1 MTGRFIAATA
11 LKDVRRQL
19 ADPVGLLTWM
29 GLPLA
34 IGGLIVLINAGGG
47 SSPRG
52 RLLVADEDES
62 LLSGLVGG
70 AAVQGPIAELFDVT
84 PVDRDEGRRIMDAG
98 DASALVVLPAGLQEA
113 VLGEGTAEI
122 QLVTNPAQR
131 ILPGVIEEALE
142 IAVELA
148 FYGERLLGEPA
159 RRILD
164 GPPDGGDFF
173 SNDAVA
179 DLSTVINTRLRELG
193 DTLSPP
199 VLTVEVVDPPDA
211 DDADAPPG
219 VADLGMLF
227 LPGMIFMSI
236 LFTAQGMSGD
246 VWDEK
251 RLGTL
256 RRAAS
261 APPPMAAVL
270 TGKLLAGGAVVGL
283 VAVVGVALGMVVL
296 DLPPL
301 HAPLAV
307 LWITFAGAV
316 LFSYFVLLQMLA
328 SGQQAGG
335 MLTNLVLFP
344 LVMLGGSF
352 FPFEAMPEWMAA
364 IGRWTPNGL
373 AVVHLKEIA
382 AGQPDGGGLLA
393 AALAIGLPATAAF
406 ALSVRRLR
414 GGFLVS

>member
-1 MTGRFIAATA
+1 VTGRFIAATA
-11 LKDVRRQL
+11 RKDVRRQL
-19 ADPVGLLTWM
+19 ADPVGLLIWM

-34 IGGLIVLINAGGG
+34 IGGLFVLISAGGG
-47 SSPRG
+47 GSPRG

-62 LLSGLVGG
+62 FLSGLIGGG
-70 AAVQGPIAELFDVT
+70 AAQGPIAKLFDVT

-98 DASALVVLPAGLQEA
+98 DASALVVLPAGLQDA

-122 QLVTNPAQR
+122 RLVTNPAQR
-131 ILPGVIEEALE
+131 ILPGMVAEALE
-142 IAVELA
+142 VAVELA

-164 GPPDGGDFF
+164 GPADGGDFF
-173 SNDAVA
+173 SNDDVA
-179 DLSTVINTRLRELG
+179 ELTTAINTRLRELG

-199 VLTVEVVDPPDA
+199 VLTVEFVDPPDA
-211 DDADAPPG
+211 DETAAPPG
-219 VADLGMLF
+219 AVDIGMLL

-270 TGKLLAGGAVVGL
+270 AGKLLAGGAVVGA

-301 HAPLAV
+301 HAPLAA
-307 LWITFAGAV
+307 LWITFAGTV
-316 LFSYFVLLQMLA
+316 MLSYFVLLQLLA

-335 MLTNLVLFP
+335 MLSNLVLFP
-344 LVMLGGSF
+344 IVMLGGSF

-373 AVVHLKEIA
+373 ALVRLKEIV
-382 AGQPDGGGLLA
+382 AGQPDAGGLLA
-393 AALAIGLPATAAF
+393 AALFIGLPAAAAF
-406 ALSVRRLR
+406 TLSVRRLR